1 MRESNAYLQQII
13 ILTIFVV
20 HITLIPCLKMKTI
33 EERTRICITCKHKD
47 FDPSCGIVCGLTK
60 AKATFCNEC
69 PDYDKDEMQ
78 IKELAEKSKIQQD
91 SIGIK
96 GWFAI
101 FLWVGM
107 GGYSLLPLIVAAVNA
122 IGSGFSAAFSL
133 MYLSMVSV
141 MFSVAVCA
149 IIAFYRRRPNA
160 VALATT
166 YIIMIVADGALQFI
180 VSLILNDGSLMPP
193 IRRILWGIGW
203 FLFLQKSDDVEDLI
217 PVISRAWGRFEKIAL
232 AVFAVATVAT
242 VATAASARFSDT
254 AHKSKQRAV
263 YDLQTARLQ

>member
-96 GWFAI
+96 GC
-101 FLWVGM
+101 
-107 GGYSLLPLIVAAVNA
+107 LLYTSDAADE
-122 IGSGFSAAFSL
+122 G
-133 MYLSMVSV
+133 
-141 MFSVAVCA
+141 
-149 IIAFYRRRPNA
+149 
-160 VALATT
+160 
-166 YIIMIVADGALQFI
+166 
-180 VSLILNDGSLMPP
+180 
-193 IRRILWGIGW
+193 
-203 FLFLQKSDDVEDLI
+203 
-217 PVISRAWGRFEKIAL
+217 
-232 AVFAVATVAT
+232 
-242 VATAASARFSDT
+242 
-254 AHKSKQRAV
+254 
-263 YDLQTARLQ
+263 